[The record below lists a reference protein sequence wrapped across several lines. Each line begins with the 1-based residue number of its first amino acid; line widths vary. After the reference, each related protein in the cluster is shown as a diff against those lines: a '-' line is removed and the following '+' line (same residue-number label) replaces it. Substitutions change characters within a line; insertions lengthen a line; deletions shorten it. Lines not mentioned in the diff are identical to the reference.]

1 MSIRVKFFASLRED
15 IGKDEV
21 KVKNGNLKDVGEVL
35 KELLSNNKKL
45 HDRLFE
51 DEFTLN
57 DNIIILKDGRNIEYL
72 DGLSTEVKEGDSIAV
87 FPLVA
92 GG

>member
-1 MSIRVKFFASLRED
+1 M
-15 IGKDEV
+15 
-21 KVKNGNLKDVGEVL
+21 KNGNLKDVGEVL
-35 KELLSNNKKL
+35 KELLSNKEKL
-45 HDRLFE
+45 HDRIFE
-51 DEFTLN
+51 DDLTLN

-72 DGLSTEVKEGDSIAV
+72 DGLSTEVEEGDSIAV